1 MFICKLVELFGIDLK
16 RLTWHNVQVDRFVG
30 ELADAVARDEADV
43 HARVLRPDVLQD
55 QAVQELAAGNL
66 LRALGL
72 GPL

>member
-43 HARVLRPDVLQD
+43 HA
-55 QAVQELAAGNL
+55 
-66 LRALGL
+66 
-72 GPL
+72 